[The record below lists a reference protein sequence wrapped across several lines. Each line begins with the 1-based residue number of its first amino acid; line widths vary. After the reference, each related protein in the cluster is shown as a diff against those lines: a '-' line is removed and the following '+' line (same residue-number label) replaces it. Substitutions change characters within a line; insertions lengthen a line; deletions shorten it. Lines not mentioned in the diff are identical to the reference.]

1 MLPKL
6 SLSQAMK
13 VVMQLSI
20 TLPNTPGALAKMSDV
35 LRAADVNIEALFCSR
50 ENGNTA
56 VHVVVDDPETA
67 KMVLRDI
74 NEVSMLEVL
83 AIPIKNKPGAIAQI
97 ARSCAGHQINIEHIY
112 ATSFG
117 KDAMVYLDVDDLEK
131 AKKVLK

>member
-6 SLSQAMK
+6 SLPQAMK
-13 VVMQLSI
+13 VATQLSI

-35 LRAADVNIEALFCSR
+35 LRASNVNIEALFCSR
-50 ENGNTA
+50 ENGNTD

-67 KMVLRDI
+67 KMVLREISD
-74 NEVSMLEVL
+74 VQTLDVL

-97 ARSCAGHQINIEHIY
+97 ARICAGHSINIEHIY

-117 KDAMVYLDVDDLEK
+117 KDAMVYLDVTDIEK
-131 AKKVLK
+131 AKEVLK